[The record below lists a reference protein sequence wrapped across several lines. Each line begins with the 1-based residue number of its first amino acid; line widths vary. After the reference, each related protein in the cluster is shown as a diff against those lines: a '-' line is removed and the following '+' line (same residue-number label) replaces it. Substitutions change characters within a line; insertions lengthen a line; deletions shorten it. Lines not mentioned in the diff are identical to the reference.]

1 MNYDLLYQQYFEPI
15 KRYLASYSGEEQAE
29 ELAQEVFLKV
39 SRNLEKFKGE
49 SDVRTWIYR
58 IAINQAKDYLK
69 SRYKKE
75 SDLIS
80 EKDLEQLDLVRID
93 ECSPEILNIT
103 SEMNECI
110 REFILR
116 LPHEYS
122 TVLLISELQG
132 RNIREISEVLGISQN
147 TAKVRLHRA
156 RAKLKDEME
165 HGCLITATCDNR
177 VVCERK

>member
-1 MNYDLLYQQYFEPI
+1 MNYDLLYQQYFEQI
-15 KRYLASYSGEEQAE
+15 KNYLASYCGKEYAE

-39 SRNLEKFKGE
+39 SRNLEKFRGE

-69 SRYKKE
+69 SRYKKD

-80 EKDLEQLDLVRID
+80 EKDLEHLDPVRVD
-93 ECSPEILNIT
+93 EYSPEILNIA

-116 LPHEYS
+116 LPHKYS
-122 TVLLISELQG
+122 TVLLLSELRGQ
-132 RNIREISEVLGISQN
+132 NLSEISEVLGISQN

-177 VVCERK
+177 VVCEKK